1 MIRAKPEDIDL
12 LVRLIDM
19 RESAELAGI
28 RGPFS
33 LMPFQG
39 GQAMLS
45 GPSRVGNAQISTFE
59 MSRLEDLGVL
69 RIITRTAREG
79 LTFDLV
85 DDVRDLLE
93 EMRVSLGQP
102 SRMGELEAALARA
115 TGDREQALAAQR
127 DLEQRA
133 SDAADDR
140 AARREAAATR
150 VGRRVRRL
158 AIVLLAVVYVT
169 IYAAVVLVGF
179 LATSNPIAAAGIV
192 IVGGLLALLAW
203 LSPIDGFWLAGKAEG
218 IVSRRVRRW
227 LDSLD

>member
-1 MIRAKPEDIDL
+1 VIRAKPDDIDL
-12 LVRLIDM
+12 LTRLLDV
-19 RESAELAGI
+19 RESAELAGLK
-28 RGPFS
+28 GPFQ

-39 GQAMLS
+39 GQAVVF
-45 GPSRVGNAQISTFE
+45 GPGRRGSTQVSTFN
-59 MSRLEDLGVL
+59 MGRLEELGAFRVVN
-69 RIITRTAREG
+69 RTASGG

-102 SRMGELEAALARA
+102 SRMGELEAALARV
-115 TGDREQALAAQR
+115 TGDKEQALAAQR
-127 DLEQRA
+127 NLEQGV

-150 VGRRVRRL
+150 VGRCVRHM
-158 AIVLLAVVYVT
+158 AIAVLAVVYVT

-179 LATSNPIAAAGIV
+179 LATSDPIASAGIV
-192 IVGGLLALLAW
+192 IAGGLLALLAW

-218 IVSRRVRRW
+218 IVSGRVRRW